1 MTALK
6 DVRQKKENL
15 KNINAMKLIC
25 EDMNDILG
33 DVVAGIIPNR
43 TLVERNLSSCREVYV
58 SFLLEH
64 ARKNHES
71 NKLRIRYEIECPS
84 CRTSF
89 MFKAGYCKKCG
100 YVFSK
105 EDINNAEMDLKSKR
119 LKENDRYRREVG
131 NIKKILA

>member
-6 DVRQKKENL
+6 DVRRKKENL

-43 TLVERNLSSCREVYV
+43 TLVERNLSSCRKVYV

-89 MFKAGYCKKCG
+89 MFKATKIKLAHDKVIARVTAKTFVNIFWFIL
-100 YVFSK
+100 VFPP
-105 EDINNAEMDLKSKR
+105 
-119 LKENDRYRREVG
+119 
-131 NIKKILA
+131 ILHTSI